1 MDWQHMNGNE
11 AVNWTQ
17 RSSPT
22 STQVGPYG
30 VAIEHIVDVIK
41 MTGSDLWIC
50 IPTFASDDYV
60 TEMATYLYNNL
71 RTDVRIMVEY
81 SNEVWN

>member
-30 VAIEHIVDVIK
+30 VAIEHIVDVK
-41 MTGSDLWIC
+41 MRL
-50 IPTFASDDYV
+50 
-60 TEMATYLYNNL
+60 
-71 RTDVRIMVEY
+71 
-81 SNEVWN
+81 